1 MPRSSESP
9 ESLSLFQSWPR
20 DMRRQAESRGAGLI
34 YGAAR
39 SRRQGAPAG
48 DPPMSGVYFT
58 KHALERCRERGIDPE
73 EVITAL
79 TSCRTRVQTSD
90 DRSVTFAFRRL
101 RIVCNAKDGSIVT
114 VYRFNPVK
122 RQLKKRR
129 QDFQKYRQEDLH
141 AVKF

>member
-1 MPRSSESP
+1 
-9 ESLSLFQSWPR
+9 
-20 DMRRQAESRGAGLI
+20 
-34 YGAAR
+34 
-39 SRRQGAPAG
+39 
-48 DPPMSGVYFT
+48 MSGFYFT

-79 TSCRTRVQTSD
+79 TSCRTRVQATD

-101 RIVCNAKDGSIVT
+101 RIVCNARDGSIVT

-129 QDFQKYRQEDLH
+129 QDFQKYRQEDLQRQHDREAEHRRFDHGHDGAESEYRQLHDFRQH
-141 AVKF
+141 AGRAHAGTAEDSPT